1 MLDLCDFNNF
11 SLFDQLSAM
20 EAGVISGGN
29 DSAKFIKHESSPW
42 PNVIY
47 NIKILHDEA
56 TLFSSLLQLIE
67 GHSLQPL
74 VFCDEVL
81 VDPSSF
87 KVHRFLPIDRW
98 TKMQL
103 DLNSFAP
110 QDGAP
115 GFLSSELR
123 GGEGQLQH
131 WLDIVS
137 RTLFNGK
144 KLDLGLFAKM
154 VESPDFKFHMGLFN
168 GVPVSASLTYI
179 DKNNIAGI
187 YMVSTLSEY
196 QGKGFARILLGNV
209 LSDISREG
217 IKTCVLQS
225 TKAGLKLYSRMGF
238 QSFGH
243 LNLYWKIK

>member
-29 DSAKFIKHESSPW
+29 DSATFIKHESSPW

-47 NIKILHDEA
+47 NVKILHGEEN
-56 TLFSSLLQLIE
+56 LFSSLLQLIE

-81 VDPSSF
+81 VDPSTF

-103 DLNSFAP
+103 DLNSYVP
-110 QDGAP
+110 QNGTS
-115 GFLSSELR
+115 GFLSSVVS
-123 GGEGQLQH
+123 GQDQLQD
-131 WLDIVS
+131 WLEIVS
-137 RTLFNGK
+137 RTLFNSK
-144 KLDLGLFAKM
+144 KLDLGLFTKM
-154 VESPDFKFHMGLFN
+154 IESPDFMFHIGLLN
-168 GVPVSASLTYI
+168 GFPVSASLTYI
-179 DKNNIAGI
+179 DKNKIAGI
-187 YMVSTLSEY
+187 YMVSTFSEY
-196 QGKGFARILLGNV
+196 QGKGYARMLLENV
-209 LSDISREG
+209 FSDLLKEG
-217 IKTCVLQS
+217 IITCVLQS
-225 TKAGLKLYSRMGF
+225 TKAGLKLYAKMGF